1 VSSTNI
7 DPSQYRVSH
16 EFLGTHHDRNARRTW
31 MVVAITFVM
40 MVAEIF
46 AGMIY
51 GSMALLADGVHMATH
66 AGALTVAALAY
77 AYARRHQHDTR
88 FAFGTGKVGDLSGFA
103 SALVLAVVA
112 VLIGVES
119 VGRLLNPI
127 SVAFNEAILVA
138 VIGLVVNLVSAAL
151 LMHGHDHGQ
160 ERAGEDM
167 QGTGGHAHSA
177 HDPGHAHAHTHGDA
191 HDHDDGH
198 AHTHAHD
205 DDHDGAPARAHG
217 HDDDHL
223 DDREHDGHAPGRP
236 SANEEPHHDT
246 SHHADHNLLAAY
258 VHVLADAVTSV
269 LAIVALV
276 AGRYLGWV
284 WLDAAMGLVGAA
296 VILRWSF
303 VLMRQTA
310 RVLLDSADPS
320 LLQRVKERLE
330 RDGACVSDL
339 HIWRLG
345 PGHSAVVATV
355 VCPSGNKPDY
365 FKKKLSEVPTLS
377 HVTVEVL
384 EPKR

>member
-1 VSSTNI
+1 
-7 DPSQYRVSH
+7 
-16 EFLGTHHDRNARRTW
+16 

-40 MVAEIF
+40 MVAEII
-46 AGMIY
+46 AGMVY

-66 AGALTVAALAY
+66 AGALTIAALAY
-77 AYARRHQHDTR
+77 RYARRYQHDAR

-112 VLIGVES
+112 VIIGVES

-127 SVAFNEAILVA
+127 TVAFNEAILIA

-151 LMHGHDHGQ
+151 LMHPHDHG
-160 ERAGEDM
+160 
-167 QGTGGHAHSA
+167 GH
-177 HDPGHAHAHTHGDA
+177 GHGDDPA
-191 HDHDDGH
+191 HE
-198 AHTHAHD
+198 HD
-205 DDHDGAPARAHG
+205 DDHGHDHEHEHEHARAHDHG
-217 HDDDHL
+217 HDHAHD
-223 DDREHDGHAPGRP
+223 EHHGAGHDAG
-236 SANEEPHHDT
+236 
-246 SHHADHNLLAAY
+246 HHADHNLIAAY

-269 LAIVALV
+269 LAIAALV

-303 VLMRQTA
+303 ILMRQTA
-310 RVLLDSADPS
+310 RVLLDSADPA
-320 LLQRVKERLE
+320 LIQRVKERLE

-355 VCPSGNKPDY
+355 VCPSGNTPDH
-365 FKKKLSEVPTLS
+365 FKQKLSELPTLS

>member
-1 VSSTNI
+1 MQLANPCPVENLTVPPSI
-7 DPSQYRVSH
+7 DPDPYRVSH
-16 EFLGTHHDRNARRTW
+16 EFLGAHHDRNARRTW

-40 MVAEIF
+40 MVAEII
-46 AGMIY
+46 AGMVY

-66 AGALTVAALAY
+66 AGALTIAALAY
-77 AYARRHQHDTR
+77 RYARRYQHDAR

-112 VLIGVES
+112 VIIGVES
-119 VGRLLNPI
+119 IGRLLNPI

-151 LMHGHDHGQ
+151 LMHPHDHGHEVAAGHDHG
-160 ERAGEDM
+160 GHGDD
-167 QGTGGHAHSA
+167 HAHE
-177 HDPGHAHAHTHGDA
+177 
-191 HDHDDGH
+191 
-198 AHTHAHD
+198 HD
-205 DDHDGAPARAHG
+205 DDHGHDHAHEHRDDRDHDHAHEHAGDHG
-217 HDDDHL
+217 HRHTDNQ
-223 DDREHDGHAPGRP
+223 A
-236 SANEEPHHDT
+236 HHDAG
-246 SHHADHNLLAAY
+246 HHADHNLIAAY

-269 LAIVALV
+269 LAIAALV

-303 VLMRQTA
+303 ILMRQTA
-310 RVLLDSADPS
+310 RVLLDSADPA
-320 LLQRVKERLE
+320 LIQRVKERLE

-355 VCPSGNKPDY
+355 VCPSGNTPDH
-365 FKKKLSEVPTLS
+365 FKQKLSELPTLS

>member
-1 VSSTNI
+1 VTPII
-7 DPSQYRVSH
+7 DPAPYRVSH
-16 EFLGTHHDRNARRTW
+16 EFLGAHHDRNARRTW

-40 MVAEIF
+40 MVAEII
-46 AGMIY
+46 AGVAY

-66 AGALTVAALAY
+66 AGALTIAALAY
-77 AYARRHQHDTR
+77 QYARRHQHDSR

-112 VLIGVES
+112 VLIVVES
-119 VGRLLNPI
+119 VGRLLNPV

-151 LMHGHDHGQ
+151 LMHPHDHGH
-160 ERAGEDM
+160 EGADE
-167 QGTGGHAHSA
+167 GHAHD
-177 HDPGHAHAHTHGDA
+177 HDHDDDHAHAHSHAADD
-191 HDHDDGH
+191 HDHD
-198 AHTHAHD
+198 
-205 DDHDGAPARAHG
+205 HG
-217 HDDDHL
+217 K
-223 DDREHDGHAPGRP
+223 
-236 SANEEPHHDT
+236 HDT
-246 SHHADHNLLAAY
+246 GHHADHNLIAAY

-269 LAIVALV
+269 LAIAALV

-284 WLDAAMGLVGAA
+284 WLDAAMGIVGAI

-303 VLMRQTA
+303 VLMGQTA
-310 RVLLDSADPS
+310 RVLLDSADPM
-320 LLQRVKERLE
+320 LIKRVKERLE

-355 VCPSGNKPDY
+355 VCPSGNSPEH
-365 FKKKLSEVPTLS
+365 FKQKLSEVPTLS

>member
-1 VSSTNI
+1 MSPII
-7 DPSQYRVSH
+7 DPTPYRVSH

-31 MVVAITFVM
+31 MVVMLTFVM
-40 MVAEIF
+40 MVAEII
-46 AGMIY
+46 AGEVF

-66 AGALTVAALAY
+66 AGALTIAALAY
-77 AYARRHQHDTR
+77 RYARRHQHDGR
-88 FAFGTGKVGDLSGFA
+88 YAFGTGKVGDLAAFA
-103 SALVLAVVA
+103 SALVLGVVA

-119 VGRLLNPI
+119 VGRLLSPI
-127 SVAFNEAILVA
+127 SVAFDEAILVA

-151 LMHGHDHGQ
+151 LMHPHARGNEGEPAGH
-160 ERAGEDM
+160 E
-167 QGTGGHAHSA
+167 
-177 HDPGHAHAHTHGDA
+177 
-191 HDHDDGH
+191 HDHDDQHARDAGNQNSH
-198 AHTHAHD
+198 AHADRSHTH
-205 DDHDGAPARAHG
+205 GAQVAQ
-217 HDDDHL
+217 
-223 DDREHDGHAPGRP
+223 
-236 SANEEPHHDT
+236 DT
-246 SHHADHNLLAAY
+246 GHHADHNLLAAY

-269 LAIVALV
+269 LAIAALV

-284 WLDAAMGLVGAA
+284 WLDATMGLVGAV

-303 VLMRQTA
+303 VLMRQAA

-320 LLQRVKERLE
+320 LFGKVKERLE

-355 VCPSGNKPDY
+355 VCPSGNKPEH
-365 FKKKLSEVPTLS
+365 FKQKLSEVPTLS

>member
-1 VSSTNI
+1 VSPII
-7 DPSQYRVSH
+7 DPAPYRVSH

-40 MVAEIF
+40 MVAEII
-46 AGMIY
+46 AGVVY

-66 AGALTVAALAY
+66 AGALTIAALAY
-77 AYARRHQHDTR
+77 QYARRHQHDAR

-112 VLIGVES
+112 LLIGVES
-119 VGRLLNPI
+119 VERLLNPVT
-127 SVAFNEAILVA
+127 VAFNEAILVA

-151 LMHGHDHGQ
+151 LMHGHDHAQ
-160 ERAGEDM
+160 ESAG
-167 QGTGGHAHSA
+167 
-177 HDPGHAHAHTHGDA
+177 
-191 HDHDDGH
+191 DGH
-198 AHTHAHD
+198 AARAHEHAHD
-205 DDHDGAPARAHG
+205 DDHEHEHE
-217 HDDDHL
+217 HDDHDHAHDHDHSAHAASHNRAAHDHL
-223 DDREHDGHAPGRP
+223 SDHDDPPHDAG
-236 SANEEPHHDT
+236 
-246 SHHADHNLLAAY
+246 HHADHNLLAAY

-269 LAIVALV
+269 LAIAALV

-303 VLMRQTA
+303 ILMRQTA
-310 RVLLDSADPS
+310 RVLLDRADPS
-320 LLQRVKERLE
+320 LIKRVRERLE

-355 VCPSGNKPDY
+355 VCPSGNKPDH
-365 FKKKLSEVPTLS
+365 FKQKLSEVPTLS

>member
-1 VSSTNI
+1 MPPTI
-7 DPSQYRVSH
+7 DPAPYRVSH

-31 MVVAITFVM
+31 MVVGITFVM
-40 MVAEIF
+40 MVAEVI
-46 AGMIY
+46 AGVAY

-66 AGALTVAALAY
+66 AGALTIAALAY
-77 AYARRHQHDTR
+77 RYARRHQHDAR

-119 VGRLLNPI
+119 VGRLLSPI
-127 SVAFNEAILVA
+127 AVAFNEAILVA

-151 LMHGHDHGQ
+151 LMHPHDHGS
-160 ERAGEDM
+160 ERAD
-167 QGTGGHAHSA
+167 
-177 HDPGHAHAHTHGDA
+177 DA
-191 HDHDDGH
+191 HDRGQGH
-198 AHTHAHD
+198 EHGRAAHE
-205 DDHDGAPARAHG
+205 RAHG
-217 HDDDHL
+217 HSHGHAAQGHG
-223 DDREHDGHAPGRP
+223 HDGHEHSHADGAHVH
-236 SANEEPHHDT
+236 STAAAAADHDHAHG
-246 SHHADHNLLAAY
+246 HHADHNLLAAY
-258 VHVLADAVTSV
+258 VHVLADALTSV
-269 LAIVALV
+269 FAIVALV

-303 VLMRQTA
+303 TLMGQTA

-320 LLQRVKERLE
+320 LIKRVKERLE

-355 VCPSGNKPDY
+355 ICPRGNTPDH
-365 FKKKLSEVPTLS
+365 FKQKLSEVPTLS

-384 EPKR
+384 EPKG

>member
-1 VSSTNI
+1 MSPTI
-7 DPSQYRVSH
+7 DPSPYRVSH

-31 MVVAITFVM
+31 MVVGITFVM
-40 MVAEIF
+40 MVAEII

-66 AGALTVAALAY
+66 AGALTIAALAY
-77 AYARRHQHDTR
+77 RYARRHQHDAR

-112 VLIGVES
+112 ALIAVES

-138 VIGLVVNLVSAAL
+138 VIGLLVNLVSAAL
-151 LMHGHDHGQ
+151 LMHPHDHAH
-160 ERAGEDM
+160 E
-167 QGTGGHAHSA
+167 GT
-177 HDPGHAHAHTHGDA
+177 GDA
-191 HDHDDGH
+191 HGH
-198 AHTHAHD
+198 GAHEHD
-205 DDHDGAPARAHG
+205 DDHD
-217 HDDDHL
+217 HDDDHAV
-223 DDREHDGHAPGRP
+223 HDHAHEGDEKR
-236 SANEEPHHDT
+236 AHHHAG
-246 SHHADHNLLAAY
+246 HHADHNLIAAY

-296 VILRWSF
+296 VILRWS
-303 VLMRQTA
+303 VTLMGQTA

-320 LLQRVKERLE
+320 LIKRVKERLE

-355 VCPSGNKPDY
+355 VCPAGNKPEH

>member
-1 VSSTNI
+1 VTPII
-7 DPSQYRVSH
+7 DPAPYRVSH
-16 EFLGTHHDRNARRTW
+16 EFLGAHHDRNARRTW

-40 MVAEIF
+40 MVAEII
-46 AGMIY
+46 AGVAY

-66 AGALTVAALAY
+66 AGALTIAALAY
-77 AYARRHQHDTR
+77 QYARRHQHDSR

-112 VLIGVES
+112 VLIVVES
-119 VGRLLNPI
+119 VGRLLNPV

-151 LMHGHDHGQ
+151 LMHPHDHGH
-160 ERAGEDM
+160 EGADE
-167 QGTGGHAHSA
+167 GHAHD
-177 HDPGHAHAHTHGDA
+177 HDHDDDHAHAHSHAADD
-191 HDHDDGH
+191 HDHD
-198 AHTHAHD
+198 
-205 DDHDGAPARAHG
+205 HG
-217 HDDDHL
+217 K
-223 DDREHDGHAPGRP
+223 
-236 SANEEPHHDT
+236 HDT
-246 SHHADHNLLAAY
+246 GHHADHNLIAAY

-269 LAIVALV
+269 LAIAALV

-284 WLDAAMGLVGAA
+284 WLDAAMGIVGAI

-303 VLMRQTA
+303 VLMGQTA
-310 RVLLDSADPS
+310 RVLLDSADPM
-320 LLQRVKERLE
+320 LIKRVKERLE

-355 VCPSGNKPDY
+355 VCPSGNSPEH
-365 FKKKLSEVPTLS
+365 FKEKLSEVPTLS

>member
-1 VSSTNI
+1 VTPII
-7 DPSQYRVSH
+7 DPAPYRVSH
-16 EFLGTHHDRNARRTW
+16 EFLGAHHDRNARRTW

-40 MVAEIF
+40 MVAEII
-46 AGMIY
+46 AGVGY

-66 AGALTVAALAY
+66 AGALTIAALAY
-77 AYARRHQHDTR
+77 QYARRHQHDSR

-119 VGRLLNPI
+119 VGRLLSPV

-138 VIGLVVNLVSAAL
+138 VIGLLVNLVSAAL
-151 LMHGHDHGQ
+151 LMHPHDHAH
-160 ERAGEDM
+160 EGEDED
-167 QGTGGHAHSA
+167 Q
-177 HDPGHAHAHTHGDA
+177 
-191 HDHDDGH
+191 DDGH
-198 AHTHAHD
+198 ARGTHDHRHGNHGDDHAHAD
-205 DDHDGAPARAHG
+205 HARAHSHAADDHD
-217 HDDDHL
+217 HDHDH
-223 DDREHDGHAPGRP
+223 DHDEDQ
-236 SANEEPHHDT
+236 SHHP
-246 SHHADHNLLAAY
+246 HHADHNLIAAY

-269 LAIVALV
+269 LAIAALV

-303 VLMRQTA
+303 VLMGQTA

-320 LLQRVKERLE
+320 LIKRVKERLE

-355 VCPSGNKPDY
+355 VCPSGNTPEH
-365 FKKKLSEVPTLS
+365 FKQKLSEVPTLS

>member
-1 VSSTNI
+1 VENLTVSPSI
-7 DPSQYRVSH
+7 DPDPYRVSH
-16 EFLGTHHDRNARRTW
+16 EFLGAHHDRNARRTW

-40 MVAEIF
+40 MVAEIV
-46 AGMIY
+46 AGMAY

-66 AGALTVAALAY
+66 AGALTIAALAY
-77 AYARRHQHDTR
+77 RYARRYQHDAR

-112 VLIGVES
+112 VIIGVES
-119 VGRLLNPI
+119 IGRLLNPI
-127 SVAFNEAILVA
+127 TVAFNEAILVA

-151 LMHGHDHGQ
+151 LMHPHDHGHEAAAGHDHG
-160 ERAGEDM
+160 
-167 QGTGGHAHSA
+167 GH
-177 HDPGHAHAHTHGDA
+177 GHGDDPA
-191 HDHDDGH
+191 HE
-198 AHTHAHD
+198 HD
-205 DDHDGAPARAHG
+205 DDHDHDHDHHHEHEHAEARDHDPA
-217 HDDDHL
+217 HDT
-223 DDREHDGHAPGRP
+223 
-236 SANEEPHHDT
+236 HHDAG
-246 SHHADHNLLAAY
+246 HHADHNLIAAY

-269 LAIVALV
+269 LAIAALV

-296 VILRWSF
+296 VILRWAF
-303 VLMRQTA
+303 TLMRQTA
-310 RVLLDSADPS
+310 RVLLDSADPA
-320 LLQRVKERLE
+320 LIQRVKERLE

-355 VCPSGNKPDY
+355 VCPSGNTPDH
-365 FKKKLSEVPTLS
+365 FKQKLSELPTLS

>member
-1 VSSTNI
+1 MSPII
-7 DPSQYRVSH
+7 DPTPYRVSH

-31 MVVAITFVM
+31 MVVMLTFVM
-40 MVAEIF
+40 MVAEII
-46 AGMIY
+46 AGEVF

-66 AGALTVAALAY
+66 AGALTIAALAY
-77 AYARRHQHDTR
+77 RYARRHQHDGR
-88 FAFGTGKVGDLSGFA
+88 YAFGTGKVGDLAAFA
-103 SALVLAVVA
+103 SALVLGVVA

-119 VGRLLNPI
+119 VGRLLSPI
-127 SVAFNEAILVA
+127 SVAFDEAILVA

-151 LMHGHDHGQ
+151 LMHPHDQGHEG
-160 ERAGEDM
+160 EPAGH
-167 QGTGGHAHSA
+167 GHAQDDHEHAPEDA
-177 HDPGHAHAHTHGDA
+177 HPHAHNDA
-191 HDHDDGH
+191 HDAG
-198 AHTHAHD
+198 
-205 DDHDGAPARAHG
+205 
-217 HDDDHL
+217 
-223 DDREHDGHAPGRP
+223 
-236 SANEEPHHDT
+236 
-246 SHHADHNLLAAY
+246 HHADHNLLAAY

-269 LAIVALV
+269 LAIAALV

-284 WLDAAMGLVGAA
+284 WLDATMGLVGAV

-303 VLMRQTA
+303 VLMRQAA

-320 LLQRVKERLE
+320 LFGKVKERLE

-355 VCPSGNKPDY
+355 VCPSGNKPEH
-365 FKKKLSEVPTLS
+365 FKQKLSEVPTLS

>member
-1 VSSTNI
+1 VSPII
-7 DPSQYRVSH
+7 DPAPYRVSH

-40 MVAEIF
+40 MVAEII
-46 AGMIY
+46 AGVVY

-66 AGALTVAALAY
+66 AGALTIAALAY
-77 AYARRHQHDTR
+77 QYARRHQHDAR

-112 VLIGVES
+112 VLIAVES
-119 VGRLLNPI
+119 VGRLLNPVT
-127 SVAFNEAILVA
+127 VAFNEAILVA

-151 LMHGHDHGQ
+151 LMQGHDHAK
-160 ERAGEDM
+160 EDAGD
-167 QGTGGHAHSA
+167 GHAARA
-177 HDPGHAHAHTHGDA
+177 HEDDDHDDKHH
-191 HDHDDGH
+191 HDHDD
-198 AHTHAHD
+198 HD
-205 DDHDGAPARAHG
+205 DAHHHDHDAHAARAHS
-217 HDDDHL
+217 HDHDH
-223 DDREHDGHAPGRP
+223 EAHDAG
-236 SANEEPHHDT
+236 
-246 SHHADHNLLAAY
+246 HHADHNLIAAY

-269 LAIVALV
+269 LAIAALV
-276 AGRYLGWV
+276 AGRYLGWI
-284 WLDAAMGLVGAA
+284 WLDAAMGLVGAV

-303 VLMRQTA
+303 ILMRQTA

-320 LLQRVKERLE
+320 LIKRVRERLE

-355 VCPSGNKPDY
+355 VCPSGNKPDH
-365 FKKKLSEVPTLS
+365 FKQKLSEVPTLS

>member
-1 VSSTNI
+1 VSPII
-7 DPSQYRVSH
+7 DPAPYRVSH

-31 MVVAITFVM
+31 MVVAITFAM
-40 MVAEIF
+40 MVAEII

-66 AGALTVAALAY
+66 AGALTIAALAY
-77 AYARRHQHDTR
+77 RYARRYQHDSR

-112 VLIGVES
+112 VIIGVES

-138 VIGLVVNLVSAAL
+138 AIGLVVNLVSAAL
-151 LMHGHDHGQ
+151 LMHPHDHGH
-160 ERAGEDM
+160 EAADDV
-167 QGTGGHAHSA
+167 HAHGA
-177 HDPGHAHAHTHGDA
+177 HEHDDDHGHA
-191 HDHDDGH
+191 HDHDHD
-198 AHTHAHD
+198 AHD
-205 DDHDGAPARAHG
+205 RTSASAGSHDHD
-217 HDDDHL
+217 
-223 DDREHDGHAPGRP
+223 EHDHDHGGAQHAG
-236 SANEEPHHDT
+236 
-246 SHHADHNLLAAY
+246 HHADHNLIAAY

-303 VLMRQTA
+303 SLMVQTA
-310 RVLLDSADPS
+310 RVLLDSADPA
-320 LLQRVKERLE
+320 LFKRVKERLE

-355 VCPSGNKPDY
+355 VCPSGNTPDH
-365 FKKKLSEVPTLS
+365 FKQKLSEMPTLS

>member
-1 VSSTNI
+1 MSPTI
-7 DPSQYRVSH
+7 DPSPYRVSH

-31 MVVAITFVM
+31 MVVGITFVM
-40 MVAEIF
+40 MVAEII

-66 AGALTVAALAY
+66 AGALTIAALAY
-77 AYARRHQHDTR
+77 RYARRHQHDAR

-112 VLIGVES
+112 ALIAVES
-119 VGRLLNPI
+119 VGRLLSPI

-138 VIGLVVNLVSAAL
+138 VIGLLVNLVSAAL
-151 LMHGHDHGQ
+151 LMHPHDHAH
-160 ERAGEDM
+160 E
-167 QGTGGHAHSA
+167 GTGDAHGHGAHE
-177 HDPGHAHAHTHGDA
+177 HDDDHA
-191 HDHDDGH
+191 HDHDDDHAVHDH
-198 AHTHAHD
+198 AHEGD
-205 DDHDGAPARAHG
+205 EKRAH
-217 HDDDHL
+217 H
-223 DDREHDGHAPGRP
+223 HAG
-236 SANEEPHHDT
+236 
-246 SHHADHNLLAAY
+246 HHADHNLIAAY

-296 VILRWSF
+296 VILRWS
-303 VLMRQTA
+303 VTLMGQTA

-320 LLQRVKERLE
+320 LIKRVKERLE

-355 VCPSGNKPDY
+355 VCPAGNKPEH

>member
-1 VSSTNI
+1 MSPTI
-7 DPSQYRVSH
+7 DPSPYRVSH

-31 MVVAITFVM
+31 MVVGITFVM
-40 MVAEIF
+40 MVAEII

-66 AGALTVAALAY
+66 AGALTIAALAY
-77 AYARRHQHDTR
+77 RYARRHQHDAR

-112 VLIGVES
+112 ALIAVES

-138 VIGLVVNLVSAAL
+138 VIGLLVNLVSAAL
-151 LMHGHDHGQ
+151 LMHPHDHAH
-160 ERAGEDM
+160 E
-167 QGTGGHAHSA
+167 GTGDAHGHGAHE
-177 HDPGHAHAHTHGDA
+177 HDDDHA
-191 HDHDDGH
+191 HDHDHDHAVHDH
-198 AHTHAHD
+198 AHEGD
-205 DDHDGAPARAHG
+205 EKRAH
-217 HDDDHL
+217 H
-223 DDREHDGHAPGRP
+223 HAG
-236 SANEEPHHDT
+236 
-246 SHHADHNLLAAY
+246 HHADHNLIAAY

-296 VILRWSF
+296 VILRWS
-303 VLMRQTA
+303 VTLMGQTA

-320 LLQRVKERLE
+320 LIKRVKERLE

-355 VCPSGNKPDY
+355 VCPAGNKPEH